1 MPAVILKP
9 FNELDN
15 VEESLS
21 PLQVRT
27 ESERERERQRERD
40 RRKLLYT
47 LLQASLGHSMSG
59 IKSPPPRRYYA

>member
-27 ESERERERQRERD
+27 ESERERQE
-40 RRKLLYT
+40 KIIIHSAAGFSWSLYVWDKEPST
-47 LLQASLGHSMSG
+47 KKVFMHN
-59 IKSPPPRRYYA
+59 Y

>member
-27 ESERERERQRERD
+27 ESERERQE
-40 RRKLLYT
+40 KIII
-47 LLQASLGHSMSG
+47 HSAAGFS
-59 IKSPPPRRYYA
+59 

>member
-21 PLQVRT
+21 PLQVRM
-27 ESERERERQRERD
+27 ESERERKREE
-40 RRKLLYT
+40 KIII
-47 LLQASLGHSMSG
+47 HSAIGFS
-59 IKSPPPRRYYA
+59 

>member
-27 ESERERERQRERD
+27 ESERERERERQE
-40 RRKLLYT
+40 KIII
-47 LLQASLGHSMSG
+47 HSAAGFS
-59 IKSPPPRRYYA
+59 